1 MLKDR
6 KILFNDLNEFR
17 SYSDN
22 VKTEQ
27 MVFDIRDLPEN
38 PFKVDGGNLSLE
50 TFKGTYPFRE
60 SALNT
65 TLSRLGL
72 AGEAFRNPETS
83 DQILANVFNEMK
95 HMLPNF
101 MIVMLADGAVNSIN
115 SIGYKHIPMNEVLDE
130 TVEMISSFYR
140 GKMNC
145 EVVASYATTYI
156 KFYTDRKVK
165 FNGKERPLVVTL
177 TNSENGS
184 SAIRYGAFVGRNMLP
199 IMDDLAIMHKKN
211 ASIEKVQDELNQL
224 EAVINEAV
232 GRLVLLEGTVLTT
245 PLAAIKKLGKEV
257 GIPEKYRD
265 DVSEQIENAGTSRTF
280 TAADIYEMITESV
293 MSGKESPTIQERYKN
308 NILKLL
314 GVDWERYAK

>member
-6 KILFNDLNEFR
+6 KMLFNDLTEFR
-17 SYSDN
+17 SYSDGIETN
-22 VKTEQ
+22 Q
-27 MVFDIRDLPEN
+27 MVFDIRDLPEK
-38 PFKVDGGNLSLE
+38 PFKVENGNLSLE

-72 AGEAFRNPETS
+72 AGEAFRNPKTS
-83 DQILANVFNEMK
+83 DEILANVFNEMK
-95 HMLPNF
+95 HMLPQF
-101 MIVMLADGAVNSIN
+101 MVVMLADGAVNSIN
-115 SIGYKHIPMNEVLDE
+115 SIGYKHIPMADVLDE
-130 TVEMISSFYR
+130 TVEMVSSFYR

-145 EVVASYATTYI
+145 EIVTCYATTYI
-156 KFYTDRKVK
+156 KFYTDKKVS
-165 FNGKERPLVVTL
+165 FNGKERPLIVTL

-184 SAIRYGAFVGRNMLP
+184 SAIRYGAFVGRSLLP

-224 EAVINEAV
+224 EAVIEKAV
-232 GRLVLLEGTVLTT
+232 ERLVLLESTVLTT
-245 PLAAIKKLGKEV
+245 PISAVKKLGKDV

-265 DVSEQIENAGTSRTF
+265 DVVEQIEAAGTSKTY
-280 TAADIYEMITESV
+280 TAADIYEMITEAV
-293 MSGKESPTIQERYKN
+293 MSGKDSPTIQERYKN

-314 GVDWERYAK
+314 GADWDRYAK